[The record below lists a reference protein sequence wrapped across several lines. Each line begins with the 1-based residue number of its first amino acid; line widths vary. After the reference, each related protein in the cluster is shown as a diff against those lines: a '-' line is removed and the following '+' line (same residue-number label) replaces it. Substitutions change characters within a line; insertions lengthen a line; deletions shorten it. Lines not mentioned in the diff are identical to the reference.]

1 MRLHLGT
8 QTLKVDDN
16 LLMYNNI
23 ITPYIDT
30 AIKAATEYVKLYSS
44 ANNIENA
51 LKKFDEHLS
60 RYQGMLIAKSC
71 KALFDRGIYD
81 VTESTFNER
90 YDQEYLDISGQI
102 SSVTDAINEILNYA
116 SQLENRLQQ
125 KQDSRGYWSGG
136 GFGVGGAIKGALTA
150 SAMNAVGGIF
160 HGVGDLFTSC
170 RNDAKV
176 RAKKEQLFKNP
187 STPYTLGMAIFEGC
201 YRCFFGLYDE
211 LVEHDLIEPIEFC
224 VEEAAATQVNAL
236 KYAKDDQLLQELL
249 TRSVCMAPYTDYLY
263 KPLFQKFRDTEGLNE
278 FAHFFQVDKIYSF
291 KQNLL
296 IQKKLAEISALPENT
311 ISEQCKKLVAYL
323 SLSADFNSN
332 IDNELN
338 VLEDTIVKKSG
349 SSVSEITNAL
359 DYITKNLPEEYRD
372 TAAPFLQSLNAKRIH
387 LKQQRDMQGIDK
399 IGTASAEDW
408 AKRLKAIVDFSAE
421 YNTDETEQVLD
432 AIKEI
437 AKKCVEP
444 DTIGS
449 AVNLLNG
456 IDSPRY
462 EQIKLA
468 ASALEIRRKFAL
480 ADSNSVEIET
490 SSLLFVIFGL
500 INNARNGNVTCQQ
513 WLDSLF
519 FTETSGGEMPS
530 EELIDVLSYLFDK
543 PEKYPFD
550 LFMRLKCNSS
560 SLSEAEYVN
569 AISAFSESRECVVGM
584 YEYGKRAYSL
594 GNRHAGIQAIKGAA
608 NHGHSQAISFLHELC
623 AASDPASKAALFYQV
638 LMLSDPKD
646 KLLLGEE
653 YQGTFKVFLK
663 QIRNLIYGE
672 YNFFTAGANRF
683 SLFLGST
690 WCTFEQSRTSKYCIG
705 YFSENREVAQELKR
719 ASAFLEIPRQETP
732 LFSYMDAPS
741 NEYRK
746 AIVFT
751 SGAAYWSMGDSIY
764 IKRYHSP
771 LRFEDIDSVCTE
783 PSIKPLLAHIYTIIY
798 YSCTPYRPDL
808 DVPMLKKMAYCG
820 HPWAISNLLV
830 NPNYH
835 LGEDR
840 RDVWISLKRKWA
852 ARGQSY
858 AVCSRCLSAISSEDV
873 FCPNCGKKK

>member
-1 MRLHLGT
+1 MILHLGT
-8 QTLKVDDN
+8 QTLTIDDN
-16 LLMYNNI
+16 LLVYNKI

-44 ANNIENA
+44 AKDIENA
-51 LKKFDEHLS
+51 LKKFDEQLS
-60 RYQGMLIAKSC
+60 HYQGVLIAESC
-71 KALFDRGIYD
+71 KTLFDNGIYG
-81 VTESTFNER
+81 VTESIFSKR
-90 YDQEYLDISGQI
+90 YFTEYLDVSEQI
-102 SSVTDAINEILNYA
+102 ASVTDAIKEILDYA
-116 SQLENRLQQ
+116 AQLDNRLQQ
-125 KQDSRGYWSGG
+125 RQDSRGYWSGG

-160 HGVGDLFTSC
+160 HGVGDLFTSY
-170 RNDAKV
+170 RNDSKV
-176 RAKKEQLFKNP
+176 LAKKVQLFKNP
-187 STPYTLGMAIFEGC
+187 STRHTLCLAIFDGC
-201 YRCFFGLYDE
+201 YRCFLGLYDE
-211 LVEHDLIEPIEFC
+211 LIDHDLMEPVEFC
-224 VEEAAATQVNAL
+224 VEEAVATQINAL

-249 TRSVCMAPYTDYLY
+249 TQSVCMAPYTDFLY
-263 KPLFQKFRDTEGLNE
+263 KPLFQKFRDTEGLTE
-278 FAHFFQVDKIYSF
+278 FAHFFQADKVYSF

-296 IQKKLAEISALPENT
+296 LQKKFAEISVLREHT
-311 ISEQCKKLVAYL
+311 LSEQCKKFAAYL
-323 SLSADFNSN
+323 SLSAEFGCNLD
-332 IDNELN
+332 
-338 VLEDTIVKKSG
+338 K
-349 SSVSEITNAL
+349 EINAL
-359 DYITKNLPEEYRD
+359 ETAIIQKSEQSESGITDVLDNVTKNLPEEYRD
-372 TAAPFLQSLNAKRIH
+372 TAAPFLQSLYIKLIH
-387 LKQQRDMQGIDK
+387 LKQQRDRQGIK
-399 IGTASAEDW
+399 KVGTASVEDW
-408 AKRLKAIVDFSAE
+408 AHRLKAIVKFSAE
-421 YNTDETEQVLD
+421 YNTDETEQLLYT
-432 AIKEI
+432 IQEI

-444 DTIGS
+444 DTIGT
-449 AVNLLNG
+449 AVNLLNS

-468 ASALEIRRKFAL
+468 ANALEIRRKFAL

-490 SSLLFVIFGL
+490 SSPLFVIFGL

-513 WLDSLF
+513 WMDSLF
-519 FTETSGGEMPS
+519 FTETSGGEMPN
-530 EELIDVLSYLFDK
+530 EELIDVLSYLFDR
-543 PEKYPFD
+543 PAKYPFD

-569 AISAFSESRECVVGM
+569 AISVFSESRECVVGM
-584 YEYGKRAYSL
+584 YEYGKHAYSL
-594 GNRHAGIQAIKGAA
+594 GNRYAGIQAIKGAA
-608 NHGHSQAISFLHELC
+608 NHGHSQAISFLYELC

-683 SLFLGST
+683 SLFLGSI
-690 WCTFEQSRTSKYCIG
+690 WCDFEQPRSSKYCIG
-705 YFSENREVAQELKR
+705 YFSENCEVAQELKR
-719 ASAFLEIPRQETP
+719 ASAFLEIPRKETA

-741 NEYRK
+741 SENRK
-746 AIVFT
+746 AVVFT
-751 SGAAYWSMGDSIY
+751 SGAVYWSMGDSIY

-771 LRFEDIDSVCTE
+771 LRFADIESVCAE
-783 PSIKPLLAHIYTIIY
+783 PSIKPLLEHIYTIIY

-808 DVPMLKKMAYCG
+808 DVPMMEKMAYCG

-852 ARGQSY
+852 AKGQSY

-873 FCPNCGKKK
+873 FCPNCGKKQ